1 MLAINAN
8 EVNELAH
15 ALANHSNLVFP
26 NIIKNLP
33 HISENLP
40 TSIESLTNNL
50 KCAQLHYICPNTL
63 LFAP

>member
-1 MLAINAN
+1 MLAIDAN

-40 TSIESLTNNL
+40 TSIESLTNN
-50 KCAQLHYICPNTL
+50 
-63 LFAP
+63 